1 MGIQQFM
8 YRYSHRWLALACL
21 GSLVWLGVAL
31 PVRSQSPQ
39 MCINEKNDYLRYRIT
54 ERTEWGRIA
63 LDKGYIQSAVEHL
76 TQGLELSKATDSNI
90 RAGILENFILE
101 NGVNIDEGI
110 REVDT
115 LIKLGDTAAARTVLT
130 SANTL
135 VQGIPDDYRFE
146 KSGLLTKTAAGYAAL
161 GEQTTA
167 LDLLS
172 QARQLAAN
180 VQGAGLQTTALTMVG
195 RQYAAVGAGAI
206 AIEVANQALQQA
218 ETINPQDSDRQSQ
231 TLAAIAVI
239 YAEAG
244 DIGQALQLAKSIEQP
259 YAQENAMGSIALSAA
274 RLGQMDQAADLVQQ
288 LTLDEPTIEAS
299 KNIGVYLAKRDDQ
312 AQAQLYFDQAITA
325 IANHGYPGPLF
336 TETMLDAGLSE
347 TTMKAL
353 AVAPGGQFK
362 VDGLMDLATYY
373 ANVEN
378 NKAVASDALQQAMTA
393 TAEVEQ
399 DYMQRDL
406 WEKIYKRAIELENYD
421 LALAAV
427 DMLVAKGLSFN
438 EIEDYT
444 TIAVAAAKSGQIES
458 ALKATEQIDPSYI
471 ANTNRAWGEIAVAY
485 AVAGDFDTA
494 FTTVEKTKSFPGPDY
509 VRALVRIGLQ
519 QQQGGLL
526 EAADV
531 TVEQAHQVAQAI
543 DNEPDQLIA
552 LNAIALEHA
561 RMGLTEAANNFLEP
575 VLVTLKAQSTDD
587 LWMLQPLVEA
597 WAEIG
602 EYGFAVQMLDAVPEE
617 YPESPR
623 WKTWLVD
630 RLIEDQEDYATALEV
645 IESREDSAIK
655 AAEMMR
661 VAELYFRDG
670 KTDQTLKIL
679 NRVAN
684 ASEVGVDQWLRMAE
698 LYSYLGQTESIV
710 PLLDRA
716 FEVAKTVPGEESQ
729 VIYLRENLAVD
740 DEQDRGSLYEKIA
753 VAYGRNGSY
762 DRGLAVAEQL
772 QDTLNRNQTMDRLNC
787 YRDF

>member
-218 ETINPQDSDRQSQ
+218 ETINPQDSDRQAQ

-353 AVAPGGQFK
+353 AVAPGDQFK

-494 FTTVEKTKSFPGPDY
+494 FATVEKTNSFPGPDY

-623 WKTWLVD
+623 WKTLLVD

-684 ASEVGVDQWLRMAE
+684 ASDVGVDQWLRMAE

-729 VIYLRENLAVD
+729 VIYLREDLAVD